1 MTRLRK
7 LNNMKK
13 KKYFTELLTH
23 IVQMNYKSKKK
34 MKKKSNN
41 ILTSIIHKYKIVPT
55 KVI

>member
-1 MTRLRK
+1 
-7 LNNMKK
+7 MKK

-41 ILTSIIHKYKIVPT
+41 ISTSIIHKYKIVPT

>member
-41 ILTSIIHKYKIVPT
+41 ILTSIIRKFKIVPLYY
-55 KVI
+55 I